1 MAQQAGVRAVFLA
14 EALGQVRAWNID
26 LMRARLKKQ
35 RVHDARHMTRDTTAR
50 LRSLG
55 VMRMRGDPVPE
66 LVVAAETHL
75 IGVTLRFQR
84 HQVVLGVGFVGRVAG
99 GALSR
104 ALPITSRTSE
114 GFDNE
119 RRLAETAILKEGPPG
134 KCVVRPAPGTRYV
147 IASRR

>member
-14 EALGQVRAWNID
+14 EALGKVRAWNID

-35 RVHDARHMTRDTTAR
+35 RVDDARHMARDTAAR
-50 LRSLG
+50 FG
-55 VMRMRGDPVPE
+55 AGGMACMRGDPIPE
-66 LVVAAETHL
+66 LAVAAETHL
-75 IGVTLRFQR
+75 VGANPSFQR
-84 HQVVLGVGFVGRVAG
+84 RQVVLGVGFVWRVAG

-119 RRLAETAILKEGPPG
+119 RRLAETAIFKEGPPG
-134 KCVVRPAPGTRYV
+134 KCVIRPAPGTRYV
-147 IASRR
+147 IASRG